1 LVTQTYGAPL
11 NLSNG
16 GVAVVDGP
24 TLTGGFRSV
33 RVNGDSS
40 GYTWTPTYS
49 TFTLESGNLTNGVI
63 VLGNGATA
71 IINGGTVSRS
81 DGQGAITGNGTVNTS
96 LNYGRNPAR

>member
-1 LVTQTYGAPL
+1 M
-11 NLSNG
+11 
-16 GVAVVDGP
+16 
-24 TLTGGFRSV
+24 

-71 IINGGTVSRS
+71 IINGGTVSRLMDRARS
-81 DGQGAITGNGTVNTS
+81 
-96 LNYGRNPAR
+96 PAMAPSIHPSTMVALL